1 MHSLKFAIMSAFLGA
16 LGPFF
21 NKQVT
26 MDLSGFL
33 PGLLELWS
41 GSQLPIYF
49 YFAAC
54 LFLMLYCNTLAVKF
68 KMLSYKYSGAFLG
81 TSIIF
86 ILGFVFSAVLGE
98 VTGEQSLTVEKM
110 VGAGLMSIGVALI
123 SMQQAEDNVP
133 AKGNQSILAV
143 VEDMSAHKNAQ
154 ESGAIKELPPNSE
167 LGISQIISVGKR
179 QPPKEMTTNIEVI
192 AEAVTMLVAESSR
205 KQEEEAACQA

>member
-1 MHSLKFAIMSAFLGA
+1 MHSLKYAIMSAFLGA

-26 MDLSGFL
+26 TNLSGFI

-54 LFLMLYCNTLAVKF
+54 IFLMLYCNTLSVKY

-86 ILGFVFSAVLGE
+86 ILIFVFSAILGE
-98 VTGEQSLTVEKM
+98 VTGERSLTM
-110 VGAGLMSIGVALI
+110 VKI
-123 SMQQAEDNVP
+123 SSD
-133 AKGNQSILAV
+133 
-143 VEDMSAHKNAQ
+143 
-154 ESGAIKELPPNSE
+154 
-167 LGISQIISVGKR
+167 
-179 QPPKEMTTNIEVI
+179 
-192 AEAVTMLVAESSR
+192 
-205 KQEEEAACQA
+205 